1 MITFGSRCVWQQ
13 EQNGNCHGGV
23 PGGMNKLVVG
33 IFFEEDEAEEA
44 AADDGDTWHEEA
56 AGVLHAGVADALG
69 RAVRYLQQEIK
80 M

>member
-1 MITFGSRCVWQQ
+1 
-13 EQNGNCHGGV
+13 
-23 PGGMNKLVVG
+23 MNKLVVG
-33 IFFEEDEAEEA
+33 IFFQEDEAEEA
-44 AADDGDTWHEEA
+44 AADDGDSWHEEA

>member
-1 MITFGSRCVWQQ
+1 
-13 EQNGNCHGGV
+13 
-23 PGGMNKLVVG
+23 MNKLVVG

-80 M
+80 MWRHYCLQLWKDYQTTKLK